1 MGRYKDRRSPKVLA
15 RDFRYTVEMAV
26 PDGGLGRTLD
36 RMYEFHSL
44 REITPY
50 SGDDRHVDGRNI
62 ITWLFADP
70 AIALEFGA
78 EFNGTMLVPAKL
90 PHLNTKTSCQS

>member
-1 MGRYKDRRSPKVLA
+1 VDFSQEQPEMGGYRKDRRSPKFLA

-36 RMYEFHSL
+36 RMYEFHAL
-44 REITPY
+44 RKIKPY

-78 EFNGTMLVPAKL
+78 VFKGTMLL
-90 PHLNTKTSCQS
+90 